1 MRAAVTSGRAEAD
14 PEGATPT
21 AARQASTSRKSRILK
36 AFFHILRVPW
46 LSATRYTRRAPH
58 GPSPSASP
66 GRAAKWARSAAGA
79 TSATAAP
86 AFARRRAGEFPGG
99 PEEQRVGKEWCS
111 PGSSRWPAFDKKK

>member
-86 AFARRRAGEFPGG
+86 AFRSEEHTSELQSLMRISYAGF
-99 PEEQRVGKEWCS
+99 CL
-111 PGSSRWPAFDKKK
+111 KKKHNLTKEN